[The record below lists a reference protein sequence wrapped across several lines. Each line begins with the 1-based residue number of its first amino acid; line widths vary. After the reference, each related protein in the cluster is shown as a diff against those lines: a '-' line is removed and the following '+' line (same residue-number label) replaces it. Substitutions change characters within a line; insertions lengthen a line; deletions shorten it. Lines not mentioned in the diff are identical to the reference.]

1 MTVGIVNRDTD
12 EYQKQKK
19 SKIHGVKRKIILESD
34 SVCEHVMNWKLQN
47 FFSNLLHK
55 HLNFILEFTI
65 INNGYKK
72 NASNF

>member
-34 SVCEHVMNWKLQN
+34 SVCEHVMN
-47 FFSNLLHK
+47 
-55 HLNFILEFTI
+55 
-65 INNGYKK
+65 
-72 NASNF
+72 